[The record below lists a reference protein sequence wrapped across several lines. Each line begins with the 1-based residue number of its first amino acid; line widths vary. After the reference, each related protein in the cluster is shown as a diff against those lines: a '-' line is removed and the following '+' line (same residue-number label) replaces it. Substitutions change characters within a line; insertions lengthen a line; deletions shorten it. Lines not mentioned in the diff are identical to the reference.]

1 MTDVFIS
8 YSRKDKPFVQQL
20 HGALAQQQRDIWID
34 WEDIPIAA
42 DWWQAIER
50 GIESANIFLFILTPH
65 SIVSTVCKQEI
76 DHAIQCNKR
85 LIPVVRDDQFDAQL
99 VHPAVSRHNWLFF
112 RESDDFQ
119 QAFQDLTRTIET
131 DWDHVQQHTRL
142 LVKAIEWERD
152 RDDSF
157 LLRGKDLE
165 ASEQWYAESEN
176 KDPKPTELQHQYIT
190 KSRIVE
196 SANQRLTE
204 IGLRAKRII
213 QTSTVVSLGTIVLA
227 GLTLFFTVQQARQEV
242 TQLNQD
248 IARRE
253 LEIDVLRAQLA
264 RDTQTASQELKKLG
278 FSDEKIQTLQQAP
291 PEVLAQEFQQAKLA
305 DDCYQKTLKQLQQ
318 QVNESQDNAVAGTA
332 QKISKDVEKTASLP
346 RSTAAEAVKPA
357 NKNNAKPILDRRQ
370 PIQLQ
375 YTPIGIDAQHFK
387 TVFTKLGFDQQ
398 IQPILPST
406 QPPNTILYGSQ
417 VSIEDVK
424 IVAFAFIRAGI
435 IIRSIQP
442 LSPENPSVSNQNK
455 GDNLIKVVADTR
467 FNNADPLGATT
478 ILQKGLPLP

>member
-20 HGALAQQQRDIWID
+20 HGALAQQQRDIWIG

-50 GIESANIFLFILTPH
+50 GIEAANIFLFILTPH

-76 DHAIQCNKR
+76 EHAVHCNKR
-85 LIPVVRDDQFDAQL
+85 LIPVVRDDQFDASL
-99 VHPAVSRHNWLFF
+99 VHPALSRHNWLFF

-119 QAFQDLTRTIET
+119 QVFRTLTQTIET
-131 DWDHVQQHTRL
+131 DWEHVQQHTRL

-196 SANQRLTE
+196 SANQRLAE
-204 IGLRAKRII
+204 VGLRAKRII
-213 QTSTVVSLGTIVLA
+213 QTSTVVSLGTIVVA

-248 IARRE
+248 IARKE
-253 LEIDVLRAQLA
+253 LEIDVLRAQLS
-264 RDTQTASQELKKLG
+264 RDTQTVSQELKKLG
-278 FSDEKIQTLQQAP
+278 FSDEK
-291 PEVLAQEFQQAKLA
+291 
-305 DDCYQKTLKQLQQ
+305 LK
-318 QVNESQDNAVAGTA
+318 VY
-332 QKISKDVEKTASLP
+332 KILSPKSLP
-346 RSTAAEAVKPA
+346 RNLS
-357 NKNNAKPILDRRQ
+357 RQ
-370 PIQLQ
+370 
-375 YTPIGIDAQHFK
+375 
-387 TVFTKLGFDQQ
+387 
-398 IQPILPST
+398 
-406 QPPNTILYGSQ
+406 N
-417 VSIEDVK
+417 
-424 IVAFAFIRAGI
+424 
-435 IIRSIQP
+435 
-442 LSPENPSVSNQNK
+442 
-455 GDNLIKVVADTR
+455 
-467 FNNADPLGATT
+467 
-478 ILQKGLPLP
+478 